1 YIASHWDVSH
11 LETVPEHLTKVRGGL
26 DVINLP
32 DAANVLRQCLAYI
45 QANLIPTQEQPA
57 WNELD
62 ALADAITSIDYYL
75 ERLTDDEE
83 GTGTE
88 LIQIAQNSVAMLGF
102 PVAET
107 TLDTAV
113 EEALH
118 VETIS

>member
-1 YIASHWDVSH
+1 
-11 LETVPEHLTKVRGGL
+11 RGGL

-32 DAANVLRQCLAYI
+32 AAANVLRQCLAYI
-45 QANLIPTQEQPA
+45 QAHLIPSQEQPE

-75 ERLTDDEE
+75 ERLIDDEE

-107 TLDTAV
+107 APTEVV
-113 EEALH
+113 ESEPS
-118 VETIS
+118 VEGVE